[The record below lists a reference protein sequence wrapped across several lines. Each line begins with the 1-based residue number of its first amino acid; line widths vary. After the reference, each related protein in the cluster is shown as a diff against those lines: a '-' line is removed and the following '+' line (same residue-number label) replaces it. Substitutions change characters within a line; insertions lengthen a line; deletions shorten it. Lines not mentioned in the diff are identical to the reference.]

1 MTTHTLRAR
10 AGRVIGRDHILRAA
24 NCQDAF
30 ALIERPEVL
39 VGVVCDGCGE
49 GAHSEVGATL
59 GAAFISAQISRL
71 IAEGVPVGDIPAL
84 LYPRVVDFLRAVLDS
99 TQPANPVLFVRD
111 HLLFTVIGAI
121 LSEQGGLIF
130 AAGDGLI
137 ATDGHLIRRDE
148 ANQPSYIAYHL
159 LDRAVLGGGEP
170 LADSF
175 EVMAVP
181 SDWNR
186 AAIASDG
193 FEPEVLPQM
202 WHKSHP
208 RGVQRLMNA
217 LSEREKRFRDDATLI
232 VFERGPQG

>member
-30 ALIERPEVL
+30 ALIERPDAL
-39 VGVVCDGCGE
+39 IGVVCDGCGE
-49 GAHSEVGATL
+49 GTHSEVGASL

-71 IAEGVPVGDIPAL
+71 IEERVPVGDMPAL
-84 LYPRVVDFLRAVLDS
+84 LYPRVVGFLRTVLEAA
-99 TQPANPVLFVRD
+99 QPANPVGFVRD

-121 LSEQGGLIF
+121 LNHQGGLIF

-148 ANQPSYIAYHL
+148 ANQPSYIGYHL
-159 LDRAVLGGGEP
+159 LDRAVLSGEP
-170 LADSF
+170 LADTF
-175 EVMAVP
+175 EVIEVP
-181 SDWNR
+181 SNWNR

-232 VFERGPQG
+232 VFERSPQA

>member
-30 ALIERPEVL
+30 ALIERPDAL
-39 VGVVCDGCGE
+39 IGVICDGCGE
-49 GAHSEVGATL
+49 GAQSEVGASL
-59 GAAFISAQISRL
+59 GAAFISAQINHL
-71 IAEGVPVGDIPAL
+71 LDEGVVVRDIPTL
-84 LYPRVVDFLRAVLDS
+84 IYPRVVNFLRAVLEA
-99 TQPANPVLFVRD
+99 TQPLNPVMFVRD

-121 LSEQGGLIF
+121 LNEQGGVIF

-148 ANQPSYIAYHL
+148 ANQPSYIGYHL
-159 LDRAVLGGGEP
+159 LDQSVLGG
-170 LADSF
+170 LSLSDHF
-175 EVMAVP
+175 DCIEVAAGWRQAAV
-181 SDWNR
+181 
-186 AAIASDG
+186 ASDG

-232 VFERGPQG
+232 VFERSPQT